1 MTVLSVAL
9 LCLGLALLVA
19 EAHLPTAGVVGAAGV
34 AALVAGIV
42 LAVVG
47 AGGSLVLALAVS
59 LPVAI
64 GAVAL
69 GVLAIGRVRVA
80 ARRRARCGAEGLV
93 GRLGVVRRPL
103 DPQGRVVVDG
113 ALWSARRSWADE
125 DDPPPGEGEAVV
137 VDGIDGLTLRVRR
150 AEAWEVER

>member
-19 EAHLPTAGVVGAAGV
+19 EAHLPTFGVVGAAGV

-47 AGGSLVLALAVS
+47 AGGSLLLALAVS

-93 GRLGVVRRPL
+93 GRLGVVRRTL
-103 DPQGRVVVDG
+103 DPEGRVVVDG
-113 ALWSARRSWADE
+113 ALWSARRSWAEE

-150 AEAWEVER
+150 AEVWEVER

>member
-19 EAHLPTAGVVGAAGV
+19 EAHLPTFGVVGAAGV

-93 GRLGVVRRPL
+93 GRLGVVRRTL
-103 DPQGRVVVDG
+103 DPEGRVVVDG
-113 ALWSARRSWADE
+113 ALWSARRSWAEE

-150 AEAWEVER
+150 AEVWEVER

>member
-1 MTVLSVAL
+1 

-19 EAHLPTAGVVGAAGV
+19 EAHLPTFGVVGAAGV
-34 AALVAGIV
+34 AAFVAGIV

-47 AGGSLVLALAVS
+47 AGGSLVLALGLS

-103 DPQGRVVVDG
+103 DPEGRVVVDG
-113 ALWSARRSWADE
+113 ALWSARRSWAEE
-125 DDPPPGEGEAVV
+125 DDPPPAEGEAVV
-137 VDGIDGLTLRVRR
+137 VDGIDGLMLRVRR
-150 AEAWEVER
+150 AEVWEVER